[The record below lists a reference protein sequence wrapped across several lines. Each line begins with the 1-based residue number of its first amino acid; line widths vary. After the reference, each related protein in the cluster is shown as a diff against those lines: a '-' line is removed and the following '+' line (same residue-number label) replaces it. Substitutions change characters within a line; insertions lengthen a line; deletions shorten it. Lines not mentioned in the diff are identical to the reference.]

1 MERGVEMGTAG
12 NCTGNEVVSRG
23 LGDGLRFVGGG
34 VGGEWNVAE
43 FVTGN

>member
-1 MERGVEMGTAG
+1 MERGVEMGAAG

-23 LGDGLRFVGGG
+23 LRDGLLFVGCR
-34 VGGEWNVAE
+34 VGGEWDVAE